1 MNFLGTAL
9 NYGLGGSRERGRWS
23 AVVACRALFREGDA
37 NRVLR
42 GSLLLAVGASVR
54 YFIANG
60 DIYMKSFHNAFEKL
74 EKEVELKSK
83 DFDRI
88 FSMLEMCYTKNSI
101 LRLKRVYLQT
111 VLDLK
116 NSRLVDADVDV
127 SIEKI
132 KKDISN
138 MNEDNMNIQIE
149 IEQLQNDINSKE
161 RKII

>member
-1 MNFLGTAL
+1 M
-9 NYGLGGSRERGRWS
+9 S
-23 AVVACRALFREGDA
+23 
-37 NRVLR
+37 
-42 GSLLLAVGASVR
+42 
-54 YFIANG
+54 
-60 DIYMKSFHNAFEKL
+60 

-101 LRLKRVYLQT
+101 LRLKRVYLQR